1 MIEAER
7 PIVKYI
13 ELKHSAQIQSTDA
26 KLIRTAGGVHEYA
39 NSACSFNMLMF
50 SVT

>member
-7 PIVKYI
+7 QILKYI
-13 ELKHSAQIQSTDA
+13 ELKLSAQIQSTDA

-39 NSACSFNMLMF
+39 NSACSLNMLVF